1 MFPDK
6 SNILTDIC
14 TPLSEPQARMYS
26 PLTLAFLGDAVY
38 SLLVRNMLSLS
49 ANKPTGKLHKESIQY
64 VNAAFQAQ
72 MIRDLLPVLTE
83 DETSVS
89 KRGRNAHTSH
99 TPKNQSGCDYHYA
112 TGFEALVGYLYLKDE
127 TERLSLLLNEV
138 IKAIEVDESEKASL

>member
-1 MFPDK
+1 MRLYNK
-6 SNILTDIC
+6 DIKVD
-14 TPLSEPQARMYS
+14 TLS
-26 PLTLAFLGDAVY
+26 PLTLAFTGDAVF
-38 SLLVRNMLSLS
+38 SLFVREMLVVD
-49 ANKPTGKLHKESIQY
+49 ANRPVGQLHKLS
-64 VNAAFQAQ
+64 VNWVKAEAQ
-72 MIRDLLPVLTE
+72 SKGMRAILPLLTE
-83 DETSVS
+83 KETEVF

>member
-1 MFPDK
+1 MRLYGK
-6 SNILTDIC
+6 DIKAD
-14 TPLSEPQARMYS
+14 TLS
-26 PLTLAFLGDAVY
+26 PLTLAFTGDAVF
-38 SLLVRNMLSLS
+38 SLFVREMLVCD
-49 ANKPTGKLHKESIQY
+49 ANRPVGKLHKLS
-64 VNAAFQAQ
+64 VNWVKAEAQ
-72 MIRDLLPVLTE
+72 SKGMRAILPLLTE
-83 DETSVS
+83 KETEVF